1 MWFDGKVKFMGAKL
15 PEAGILEVE
24 LEAVHG
30 QVESARPFNS
40 MAKGEKFTRKLS
52 DTQRVLV
59 RVRGI
64 LNLDWAHVVAETYTG
79 NGMMADNTYKVVL
92 QFAVG
97 SHDHDLLM
105 RLAQREGL
113 DGWVQLEQRQL
124 DLELGTAVGAAV
136 LRKLHQH
143 LADAGATVSVTMSNA

>member
-1 MWFDGKVKFMGAKL
+1 MWFEGKVKFMRAKL

-24 LEAVHG
+24 LEAVRG
-30 QVESARPFNS
+30 QVENARPFNS
-40 MAKGEKFTRKLS
+40 MAKGEKFTRKLG

-59 RVRGI
+59 RVLGI
-64 LNLDWAHVVAETYTG
+64 LNLDWAHVVGETFTG

-97 SHDHDLLM
+97 TGDHNLLM

-124 DLELGTAVGAAV
+124 ELELGAAVGAAV
-136 LRKLHQH
+136 LRKLHQQ
-143 LADAGATVSVTMSNA
+143 LAELGATVTVGNA